1 MDKKKRYI
9 DTNRPVRMPGLAQ
22 DNTPHERKKGPDF
35 NVVLRQKLISKNG
48 GLFQYKFG
56 YSKLGLYQKSRKW
69 DSRQVLKNKP
79 EKS

>member
-9 DTNRPVRMPGLAQ
+9 GSNRPVRMPDFAQ

-35 NVVLRQKLISKNG
+35 NMTLRQKLVGKSD

-56 YSKLGLYQKSRKW
+56 RLYQKSRKW
-69 DSRQVLKNKP
+69 DSRQISKNKP